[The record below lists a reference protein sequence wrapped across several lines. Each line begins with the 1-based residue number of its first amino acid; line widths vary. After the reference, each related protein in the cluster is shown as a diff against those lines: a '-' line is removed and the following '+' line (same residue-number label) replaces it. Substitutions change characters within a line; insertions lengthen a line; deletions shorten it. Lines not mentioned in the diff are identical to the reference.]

1 MLKKLLFILLSIF
14 IPVFIVATILSIFTT
29 QPVLAQSDQI
39 VVEKRL
45 GRTSN
50 IVHVGEYLTFTIRVE
65 NRASFTVTQL
75 PLRDDYNADVLAY
88 VDASQM
94 PTSFTTGTGTQQIVW
109 ADLTDNFGDLAPGQ
123 VVTVVVGFIAE
134 HPTPAVVN
142 RAEVYDVIGDGG
154 GLPGAGSDSDPS
166 ESIGGSAP
174 LHKQIADGVTPTVG
188 LPITFSI
195 TITNDGYTTMTVAPL
210 IEDYDPAFLQ
220 YSYAIPP
227 PDFIYTPT
235 GVLTWTDVTS
245 WFGDIP
251 AFGTVNITAVFT
263 ALQSIDNTT
272 NQAEV
277 RGARDWYDNELA
289 AGADDVPI
297 QIIVGPGPTATPA
310 PTDVPSPSNPA
321 PTATP
326 TPIITATV
334 ASSTGVLANRL
345 PDTGIPPEQNNVVG
359 TAVFA
364 LIAFS
369 LPLGIWALR
378 RRSRS

>member
-14 IPVFIVATILSIFTT
+14 IPVFIVTTFLSLFTA
-29 QPVLAQSDQI
+29 QSVLAQTDQI

-50 IVHVGEYLTFTIRVE
+50 VVRVGEYLTFTIRVE

-75 PLRDDYNADVLAY
+75 PLRDDYNADILAY
-88 VDASQM
+88 VDASPA

-109 ADLTDNFGDLAPGQ
+109 SDLTNDFGDLAPGQ
-123 VVTVVVGFIAE
+123 VVTVIVGFIAE

-142 RAEVYDVIGDGG
+142 SAEVYDVLGSGG

-174 LHKQIADGVTPTVG
+174 LHKQIAVGVTPTVG
-188 LPITFSI
+188 LPITFTI

-235 GVLTWTDVTS
+235 GILTWTDVTS

-272 NQAEV
+272 NRAEV
-277 RGARDWYDNELA
+277 RGAQDWYGNDLA

-297 QIIVGPGPTATPA
+297 QIIVGPGPA
-310 PTDVPSPSNPA
+310 
-321 PTATP
+321 ATP
-326 TPIITATV
+326 TPTNVPTQPNPGPEATPTPTVTATV
-334 ASSTGVLANRL
+334 PSGTGVLADRL
-345 PDTGIPPEQNNVVG
+345 PDTGIPPEQNNIVG
-359 TAVFA
+359 TAVLA
-364 LIAFS
+364 LLAFS
-369 LPLGIWALR
+369 LPLCLWAVYR
-378 RRSRS
+378 RKRS